1 MRLIQG
7 RFGIV
12 VVLAGLLF
20 SSLAHAVDLKIATL
34 APEGS
39 EWMKEHRAAAKKIRE
54 LTEGRV
60 VFKFYGGGVRGNDKK
75 VLRLIRLGQLQGAAF
90 TTSGLSERY
99 FDVVLYGLPFE
110 FRSQDEVDYV
120 RGELDGRLRAGLQD
134 AGFVSFG
141 FAGGGFANFM
151 SSQPIASH
159 SNLGSK
165 KIWVPDGDIFSFSAL
180 ESMELSPVI
189 LPVADVMTG
198 LQTGLIDVIVTPPV
212 GALLLQWYTKVS
224 YVNPMPVAYTLG
236 ILGID
241 TRAFDRL
248 SPGDQQVVSEI
259 MTATYVRL
267 DAINRRDNV
276 EAYDALLANGITPVE
291 SNAEDVPY
299 WRSVAHETN
308 GRIWAEK
315 AVDKGLYQEMN
326 ALLETYRSSA
336 GESAVAE
343 VVAAGTAAAAP

>member
-1 MRLIQG
+1 MKSFQG
-7 RFGIV
+7 RIV
-12 VVLAGLLF
+12 VLVALAGLLV
-20 SSLAHAVDLKIATL
+20 SSLAQAVDLKIATV

-39 EWMKEHRAAAKKIRE
+39 EWMKEHRAAAQKIRE
-54 LTEGRV
+54 LTDGRV

-99 FDVVLYGLPFE
+99 FDIVLYGLPFS

-120 RGELDGRLRAGLQD
+120 RGELDEGLRAGLED
-134 AGFVSFG
+134 AGFMSFG

-159 SNLGSK
+159 SNLGGK
-165 KIWVPDGDIFSFSAL
+165 KIWVPDGDIFSFTAL
-180 ESMELSPVI
+180 QSMQLSPVI
-189 LPVADVMTG
+189 LPLADVMTG

-212 GALLLQWYTKVS
+212 GALLLQWYTKVR

-241 TRAFDRL
+241 KRPFDRL
-248 SPGDQQVVSEI
+248 TGADQQVVTEV
-259 MTATYVRL
+259 MTATYERL
-267 DAINRRDNV
+267 DAINRGDNV
-276 EAYDALLANGITPVE
+276 EAYDALLANGLIPVE

-299 WRSVAHETN
+299 WRSVAQETN
-308 GRIWAEK
+308 SRIWAEK
-315 AVDKGLYQEMN
+315 AVDKGLYQEMSR
-326 ALLETYRSSA
+326 LLEAYRASNPAPTDSEATDA
-336 GESAVAE
+336 G
-343 VVAAGTAAAAP
+343 VAAAL

>member
-1 MRLIQG
+1 MKSFQG
-7 RFGIV
+7 RIV
-12 VVLAGLLF
+12 VLVALAGLLA
-20 SSLAHAVDLKIATL
+20 SSLAQAVDLKIATV

-39 EWMKEHRAAAKKIRE
+39 EWMKEHRAAAQKIRE
-54 LTEGRV
+54 LTDGRV

-99 FDVVLYGLPFE
+99 FDIVLYGLPFT
-110 FRSQDEVDYV
+110 FRSQDEVDYI
-120 RGELDGRLRAGLQD
+120 RGELDEHLRAGLED
-134 AGFVSFG
+134 AGFMSFG

-165 KIWVPDGDIFSFSAL
+165 KIWVPDGDIFSFTAL
-180 ESMELSPVI
+180 QSMQLSPVI

-212 GALLLQWYTKVS
+212 GALLLQWYTKVR

-236 ILGID
+236 VLGID
-241 TRAFDRL
+241 KRPFDRL
-248 SPGDQQVVSEI
+248 TGADQQVVTEV
-259 MTATYVRL
+259 MTATYARL
-267 DAINRRDNV
+267 DAINRGDNV
-276 EAYDALLANGITPVE
+276 EAYDALLANGLIPVE

-299 WRSVAHETN
+299 WRSVAQETN
-308 GRIWAEK
+308 SRIWSEK

-326 ALLETYRSSA
+326 RLLEAYRALNAAPTGSEA
-336 GESAVAE
+336 TD
-343 VVAAGTAAAAP
+343 AGTAAAR

>member
-1 MRLIQG
+1 MKSFFSVILRSARVLTV
-7 RFGIV
+7 FG
-12 VVLAGLLF
+12 GLLMM
-20 SSLAHAVDLKIATL
+20 LPAQAVDLKIATL

-39 EWMKEHRAAAKKIRE
+39 TWMKVHRAAAAEIKQR
-54 LTEGRV
+54 TSGRV

-99 FDVVLYGLPFE
+99 FDIVLYGLPFI
-110 FRSQDEVDYV
+110 FRSQEEVDFI
-120 RGELDGRLRAGLQD
+120 RERFDERLREGLED

-151 SSQPIASH
+151 SRERIASH
-159 SNLGSK
+159 AHLDGK

-180 ESMELSPVI
+180 ESMDLSPVT

-212 GALLLQWYTKVS
+212 GALLLQWYTKVD

-241 TRAFDRL
+241 KRAYNRL
-248 SPGDQQVVSEI
+248 SEADQQVVSEV
-259 MTATYVRL
+259 MGETYRAL
-267 DAINRRDNV
+267 DESNRRDNV
-276 EAYDALLANGITPVE
+276 DAYDALLANGIEP
-291 SNAEDVPY
+291 SKSKRDDIPY
-299 WRSVAHETN
+299 WRRVSAETN
-308 GRIWAEK
+308 SRIWREK
-315 AVDKGLYQEMN
+315 AVDKTLYADLQA
-326 ALLETYRSSA
+326 ALSDYRDKQA
-336 GESAVAE
+336 DDADI
-343 VVAAGTAAAAP
+343 AAAE

>member
-1 MRLIQG
+1 MVL
-7 RFGIV
+7 V
-12 VVLAGLLF
+12 ALAGLLL
-20 SSLAHAVDLKIATL
+20 SSLAQAVDLKIATL

-39 EWMKEHRAAAKKIRE
+39 EWMKEHRAAAQKIRE
-54 LTEGRV
+54 LTDGRV

-99 FDVVLYGLPFE
+99 FDIVLYGLPFA
-110 FRSQDEVDYV
+110 FRSQDEVDYI
-120 RGELDGRLRAGLQD
+120 RGELDEQLRAGLED
-134 AGFVSFG
+134 AGFMSFG

-165 KIWVPDGDIFSFSAL
+165 KIWVPDGDLFSFTAL
-180 ESMELSPVI
+180 QSMQLSPVI

-212 GALLLQWYTKVS
+212 GALLLQWYTKVR

-241 TRAFDRL
+241 KRPFDRL
-248 SPGDQQVVSEI
+248 TGADQQIVTEV
-259 MTATYVRL
+259 MTATYERL
-267 DAINRRDNV
+267 DAINRGDNV
-276 EAYDALLANGITPVE
+276 EAYDALLANGLTPVE

-299 WRSVAHETN
+299 WRSVAQETN
-308 GRIWAEK
+308 SRIWSEK
-315 AVDKGLYQEMN
+315 ALDKGLYQEMN
-326 ALLETYRSSA
+326 RLLEAYRASN
-336 GESAVAE
+336 
-343 VVAAGTAAAAP
+343 AAATGSDATDAGVPAAL

>member
-1 MRLIQG
+1 MALI
-7 RFGIV
+7 
-12 VVLAGLLF
+12 GLLL
-20 SSLAHAVDLKIATL
+20 SSLVQAVDIKVATV

-39 EWMKEHRAAAKKIRE
+39 EWMKEHRAAAQKIRE

-99 FDVVLYGLPFE
+99 FDVVLYGLPFA
-110 FRSQDEVDYV
+110 FRSQDEVDYI
-120 RGELDGRLRAGLQD
+120 RGELDERLHAGLED

-159 SNLGSK
+159 ENLGGK
-165 KIWVPDGDIFSFSAL
+165 KIWVPDGDVFSFTAL
-180 ESMELSPVI
+180 ESMKLSPVI

-212 GALLLQWYTKVS
+212 GALLLQWYTKVR

-236 ILGID
+236 VLGID
-241 TRAFDRL
+241 KRAFDRIAVA
-248 SPGDQQVVSEI
+248 DQQVVTEVMTEI
-259 MTATYVRL
+259 YKRL

-291 SNAEDVPY
+291 SKAEDVPY
-299 WRSVAHETN
+299 WRSVAQETN
-308 GRIWAEK
+308 SRIWSEK
-315 AVDKGLYQEMN
+315 AVDKGLYQDMTQ
-326 ALLETYRSSA
+326 LLEAYRVSNGA
-336 GESAVAE
+336 GADLETTDAGI
-343 VVAAGTAAAAP
+343 AATH